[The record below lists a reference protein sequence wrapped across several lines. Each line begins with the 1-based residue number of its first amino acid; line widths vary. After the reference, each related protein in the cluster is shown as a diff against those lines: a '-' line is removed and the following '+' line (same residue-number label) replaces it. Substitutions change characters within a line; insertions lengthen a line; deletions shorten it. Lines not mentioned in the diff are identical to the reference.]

1 MWMCKCTY
9 CSFIQAS
16 AWTASV
22 SPAQEC
28 NRFFP
33 PFLPLLRSVFFFST
47 SLSHTR
53 THADDGVHTV
63 LREPITTLC
72 FQVLFVNGIFTGAD
86 ESGAAPAS
94 VSTQPP
100 HRGNIPIP
108 FLSSPPFGVSLS
120 LSVGCCLYLIFDATV
135 LSCFFFFPSC
145 PHFHF
150 GFSFCLLEHSLSLFF
165 FTTYSVLSFLSL
177 FQCQSVIITIII

>member
-1 MWMCKCTY
+1 MSFTSFTSMYIAWAAYDSSCECTSVHTAV
-9 CSFIQAS
+9 SFKHLLGRLQYHPHRNAIAFFHPS
-16 AWTASV
+16 
-22 SPAQEC
+22 SPSRALS
-28 NRFFP
+28 FSSP
-33 PFLPLLRSVFFFST
+33 PL
-47 SLSHTR
+47 LSHTR

-100 HRGNIPIP
+100 HRGNVPIP

-120 LSVGCCLYLIFDATV
+120 HFLSVAAST
-135 LSCFFFFPSC
+135 
-145 PHFHF
+145 
-150 GFSFCLLEHSLSLFF
+150 
-165 FTTYSVLSFLSL
+165 
-177 FQCQSVIITIII
+177 